1 VARLLAAALLGAAA
15 FATWLAWIAYR
26 LLCEEGCAGRPW
38 PLVAQLIA
46 AVCGLVLATVAV
58 VAGGG
63 RGRRLMLAAAIAY
76 AAWALLLIAAVA
88 G

>member
-1 VARLLAAALLGAAA
+1 MARLLAAGLLAAAA

-26 LLCEEGCAGRPW
+26 LLCEEGCTGRPW

-46 AVCGLVLATVAV
+46 AGCGLVLVAAAV
-58 VAGGG
+58 VAGGIWA
-63 RGRRLMLAAAIAY
+63 RRLVLAAAIVY
-76 AAWALLLIAAVA
+76 AAWALLLIAAVT